1 MQEVRV
7 VRLEPFPDLDD
18 EVIYPRLT
26 ERKLEWLE
34 KVMNKKGGERRT
46 FQEGDVLY
54 EHADR
59 DAPFFVLL
67 TGRVEFV
74 DRKPGKDVHVAAAVA
89 GTYIGDIAA
98 FTGEPT
104 ISAAVATEET
114 ETLVFERE
122 ALREMV
128 AGWPEF
134 GEQIFRTLQA
144 RRAWHEE
151 KGYGVLRLIAPQSS
165 RRSFEVRDLLERNLF
180 PVHWYDVDTDPESDE
195 MLKWL
200 EIPREET
207 PILLHARTVMRNPSP
222 AQVARE
228 LGLRAEV
235 DGQRFDLV
243 VLGAGPA
250 GLAAAVYGGSEGL
263 RTLVVESWAP
273 GGQAGTS
280 TRIENYLGFPTGV
293 SGRELTT
300 KATLQARRFDATL
313 SSYHR
318 AVELADGP
326 EGLVRIDLDDGQH
339 VLARSLVMATG
350 ARWRELQAAGVDRFR
365 GAGVYHAAMPSEV
378 QRARDKDIVVIGG
391 GNSAGQ
397 AAVSLSQK
405 ARSVRVVVRG
415 AALKTTMSSYL
426 VERIERSPRIEV
438 LTETEV
444 VEIKG
449 SAVVESVTLEGPGGS
464 RHDVDTSAVYVMI
477 GADPCTEVSDGM
489 LAVDDAGFL
498 LCGDGAHQCVGHIA
512 WPLSSR
518 EPALLETV
526 RPGVFAAGDV
536 RVGASNRVAGAVGD
550 GALVVRFAH
559 QLLSDDTPANVPA
572 PN

>member
-1 MQEVRV
+1 MQDVRV

-18 EVIYPRLT
+18 EVQFPRLS
-26 ERKLEWLE
+26 ESKLKFLE
-34 KVMNKKGGERRT
+34 KKAGGKRS
-46 FQEGDVLY
+46 FAEGEVLY
-54 EHADR
+54 EHAVR

-67 TGRVEFV
+67 SGRVEFV
-74 DRKPGKDVHVAAAVA
+74 DRKPGKDVHVAAADA

-104 ISAAVATEET
+104 ISACVAVEPTEVLE
-114 ETLVFERE
+114 FSRPK
-122 ALREMV
+122 LRKMV
-128 AGWPEF
+128 AAWPEF
-134 GEQIFRTLQA
+134 GEGIFRTLLA

-151 KGYGVLRLIAPQSS
+151 KGYGVMRLIAPQSS
-165 RRSFEVRDLLERNLF
+165 RRSFEVRDLLERNLL
-180 PVHWYDVDTDPESDE
+180 PVHWYDVDNDPEATE
-195 MLKWL
+195 MLNWL

-207 PILLHARTVMRNPSP
+207 PVLVHARQVLRNPSP
-222 AQVARE
+222 AQVARG

-263 RTLVVESWAP
+263 RTLVVEAWAP

-280 TRIENYLGFPTGV
+280 TRIENYLGFPTGIG
-293 SGRELTT
+293 GRELTT
-300 KATLQARRFDATL
+300 KATLQARRFDATI
-313 SSYHR
+313 SSFHR
-318 AVELADGP
+318 ATELADGP
-326 EGLVRIDLDDGQH
+326 EGLIRIDLDDGQH

-350 ARWRELQAAGVDRFR
+350 ARWRELNAEGMDRFR
-365 GAGVYHAAMPSEV
+365 GAGVYHAAMPTDAE
-378 QRARDKDIVVIGG
+378 RAADKDVIVIGG

-415 AALKTTMSSYL
+415 TALKSTMSRYL
-426 VERIERSPRIEV
+426 VDRVERSPRIEV
-438 LTETEV
+438 MTETEIV
-444 VEIKG
+444 ALDG
-449 SAVVESVTLEGPGGS
+449 TGVVESAILQSRDGS
-464 RHDVDTSAVYVMI
+464 REAVDTSAVYVMI
-477 GADPCTEVSDGM
+477 GADPCTEVSEGM

-498 LCGDGAHQCVGHIA
+498 LCGDGALNCASHMA
-512 WPLSSR
+512 WPLHDR
-518 EPALLETV
+518 EPRLLETV

-536 RVGASNRVAGAVGD
+536 RAGASNRVASAVGD

-559 QLLSDDTPANVPA
+559 ELLADESPANVPT
-572 PN
+572 PS